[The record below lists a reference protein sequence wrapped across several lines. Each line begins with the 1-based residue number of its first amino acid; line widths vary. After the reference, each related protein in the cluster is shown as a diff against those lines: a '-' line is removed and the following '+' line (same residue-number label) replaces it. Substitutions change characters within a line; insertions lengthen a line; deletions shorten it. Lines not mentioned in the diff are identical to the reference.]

1 MAIIT
6 AIMEVFTAI
15 LSWFGSAFSTVTAL
29 FYDAETGLTFVGVVA
44 CLTFGVALFT
54 LVAGWI
60 RGLIR

>member
-1 MAIIT
+1 MAVVT

-15 LSWFGSAFSTVTAL
+15 LNWFGSAFSTVTAL
-29 FYDAETGLTFVGVVA
+29 FYNTESGLTFVGVVA

>member
-1 MAIIT
+1 MAVIT

-15 LSWFGSAFSTVTAL
+15 LNWFGSAFSTVTAL
-29 FYDAETGLTFVGVVA
+29 FYDAESGLTFVGVVA